1 MKEKVAS
8 VDPEDILNMNQTPIP
23 FLYHSTRT
31 LEKKGSKMINVQS
44 STMDTK
50 QVSLAAAIEASSQ
63 MLPLMLV
70 FK

>member
-1 MKEKVAS
+1 
-8 VDPEDILNMNQTPIP
+8 
-23 FLYHSTRT
+23 
-31 LEKKGSKMINVQS
+31 MINVQS